1 MNNVLTLL
9 LAIVVVLVGGIVT
22 FFAVGSQWGKTRPV
36 VPCQPTSAPVS
47 PAPGPLESQALINWH
62 EGIVTPQITHVQG
75 EGTPPAIFLVVNNIG
90 ARPHNI
96 ILASVGADCKETELR
111 RMDGLLN
118 NGTFNIRISLQP
130 GTYIIYCD
138 IREGRTTH
146 RERGEIAQIIVH

>member
-9 LAIVVVLVGGIVT
+9 LAIVIVLLGGIVT

-36 VPCQPTSAPVS
+36 VPCQPTSAPV
-47 PAPGPLESQALINWH
+47 PAAPGAIESQALINWH
-62 EGIVTPQITHVQG
+62 EGLVTPKVTHVQG
-75 EGTPPAIFLVVNNIG
+75 SVVFLVVNNIG
-90 ARPHNI
+90 VRPHNI

-111 RMDGLLN
+111 RMDGVLN